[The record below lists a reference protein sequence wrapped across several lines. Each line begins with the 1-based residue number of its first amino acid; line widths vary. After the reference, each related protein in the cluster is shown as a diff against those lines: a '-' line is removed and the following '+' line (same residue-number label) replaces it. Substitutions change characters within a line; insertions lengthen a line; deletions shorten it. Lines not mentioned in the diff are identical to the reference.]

1 MCFIGLLA
9 SDAYEVSH
17 KTLFS
22 RRNLTHKI
30 NASVHFDFLL
40 DNNDTWNDSRRIQ
53 AIWLFSSSS
62 LVFWRKMPKKTKKT
76 FFSALGQRKN
86 FLPKIKYFFRFS
98 FGFNLIFN
106 VRKFSSIA
114 IYADKLFGC
123 PLENFLQSRACL
135 FLYNLLRTREPHYL
149 YANLN
154 FPRRRRNESLSL
166 PIILT

>member
-1 MCFIGLLA
+1 MHQF
-9 SDAYEVSH
+9 
-17 KTLFS
+17 TLISF
-22 RRNLTHKI
+22 LTTMIHEMI
-30 NASVHFDFLL
+30 QGGFRPFDFFLL
-40 DNNDTWNDSRRIQ
+40 LR
-53 AIWLFSSSS
+53 SSSDGKCQKKR
-62 LVFWRKMPKKTKKT
+62 RKL